1 MSQTEGS
8 HRGVGDG
15 RLAVTPKRWGVQ
27 RLLALGLLALL
38 LPYAAFAV
46 SAAGAEVLH
55 LFRLA
60 PDVCFR
66 GALFVFV
73 VHVITGTMA
82 LLGGALQLM
91 RRSDGRSLAREP
103 YCGGRTDSIRSP
115 TADELHET
123 GSPLLDIDR
132 DRRFG
137 VRR

>member
-15 RLAVTPKRWGVQ
+15 RLAVTPKRWRVQ

-38 LPYAAFAV
+38 LAFVV

-55 LFRLA
+55 LFWCA
-60 PDVCFR
+60 PDVCFP
-66 GALFVFV
+66 AAPFAFV